1 MPWNF
6 GKFCKHSI
14 GFVVMCIETFMSV
27 MQNRNVLF
35 KLIKTLSVSNSFENI
50 TAKIRMIHCKYMKAE
65 QTYF

>member
-1 MPWNF
+1 
-6 GKFCKHSI
+6 
-14 GFVVMCIETFMSV
+14 MCIETFMSV

-35 KLIKTLSVSNSFENI
+35 KLIKALSVSNSFENI